1 MVLGGAHC
9 LLSLILVMLAFYF
22 FKMDM
27 VYFLSLLELINAHYK
42 MFQMTL
48 KNVKKNSLSSE
59 HPEIVTVHIF
69 NDILF

>member
-1 MVLGGAHC
+1 
-9 LLSLILVMLAFYF
+9 
-22 FKMDM
+22 M